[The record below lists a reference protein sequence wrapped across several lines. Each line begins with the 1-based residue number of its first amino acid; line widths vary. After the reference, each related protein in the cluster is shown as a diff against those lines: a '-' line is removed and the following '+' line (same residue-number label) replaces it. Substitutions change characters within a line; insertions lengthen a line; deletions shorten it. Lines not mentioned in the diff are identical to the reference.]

1 MYKKGL
7 GSGTVHIGI
16 MLLINNK
23 FSLSAILGVLCVG
36 IANASQMAV
45 QQPTPP
51 QPQQQDM
58 NVMQQPQVQNT
69 QMVQDPQTQMAV
81 QGQGITPQPQIAAQ
95 PQNIPNQQE
104 LQGQMTAQP
113 PPNPSNQQLPMQS
126 PQVVDQQKPQ
136 TITGNIYGALKDAGT
151 DVAKGMMYNVL
162 VGRSPYDT
170 YGPVYGRYGNSNSG
184 YGAGFGN
191 GYNTPYNA
199 GYPSFIN
206 QPLQAA
212 LPVQNSLTVQAAPL
226 VSPYAQSSYL
236 GSSYAPPVRRCTP
249 CNRLLTK
256 QQRYNYNYP
265 NYYSQYTPSYY
276 WNVPRFFPDYS
287 MGLSI

>member
-1 MYKKGL
+1 MRVI
-7 GSGTVHIGI
+7 S
-16 MLLINNK
+16 NK

-45 QQPTPP
+45 QQSTPP
-51 QPQQQDM
+51 QLQQQDM
-58 NVMQQPQVQNT
+58 NVIQQPQPQVQNA
-69 QMVQDPQTQMAV
+69 QLVQDPQAQALSM
-81 QGQGITPQPQIAAQ
+81 QGQGIPPQTQIAAQ
-95 PQNIPNQQE
+95 PQNLPNQQD

-113 PPNPSNQQLPMQS
+113 PPNPLNQLLPMQS
-126 PQVVDQQKPQ
+126 QQIVNQQKPP

-151 DVAKGMMYNVL
+151 DVAKGMMYNAL

-184 YGAGFGN
+184 YGAGYGTGFGGGYN
-191 GYNTPYNA
+191 TPYNTGYNTPYNA
-199 GYPSFIN
+199 GYPSVMN

-212 LPVQNSLTVQAAPL
+212 LPVQNALAVQTAPL

-249 CNRLLTK
+249 CNHLLTK

-265 NYYSQYTPSYY
+265 NYYSQNTPSYY